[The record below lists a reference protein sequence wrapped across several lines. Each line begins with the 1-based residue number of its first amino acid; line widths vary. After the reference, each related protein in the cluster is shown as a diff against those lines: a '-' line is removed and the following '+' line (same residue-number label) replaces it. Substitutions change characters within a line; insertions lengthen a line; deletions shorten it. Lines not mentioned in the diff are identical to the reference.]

1 MAGVPQGFHRLNFN
15 CPEAL
20 YLSIKG
26 AAHGSNQSI
35 SRFLIATLQ
44 EKLLSLAGD
53 DPSVLDLPEE
63 LQVLLGKPVV
73 QGETADHDDALD
85 LPERLR

>member
-15 CPEAL
+15 CPEPL
-20 YLSIKG
+20 YLLIKD
-26 AAHGSNQSI
+26 AAIGNNQTI
-35 SRFLIATLQ
+35 SKFLIATLQ
-44 EKLLSLAGD
+44 EKLRSVAGD
-53 DPSVLDLPEE
+53 SPSALELSEE